1 MRIKVNNVENLSHGW
16 DHCYDKPGHVI
27 HSLQNLSVRRMWT
40 SSELWTRETPSAELK
55 GQFWWKFRKPNSR
68 YNGGSEG
75 LSPEVSE
82 GNKDFIS
89 RGLNV
94 THVTIWQ
101 RIWVYYLHVLK
112 F

>member
-16 DHCYDKPGHVI
+16 GHCYDKPCHVI
-27 HSLQNLSVRRMWT
+27 HSVQNLSVSRMWT
-40 SSELWTRETPSAELK
+40 TLELWTREILLAELK

-75 LSPEVSE
+75 LAPEVSD

-89 RGLNV
+89 HGRHV
-94 THVTIWQ
+94 THVTI
-101 RIWVYYLHVLK
+101 
-112 F
+112 